1 MSPRCMAL
9 FPQRLSFGH
18 FWPKQVFSLVAFSSL
33 PTTPCSENGWG
44 PPFCSGS
51 CVRNMGPL
59 SPGQASPCQ
68 STHRAHEAGRVCQY
82 QSRAALAGGLLS
94 PPPLPALVAL
104 PHAEPRE
111 EGGARHQDALGAENH
126 TAAWAAAA
134 DPAPRTLQEFRGC
147 VLSQARLQG
156 SAKLILRPK
165 DRYDS
170 QSPPARDPSAASVLR
185 KARSPE
191 RRGGAAGAPQGGL
204 DRGGVS
210 GRSPS
215 PNRWGGASRGG

>member
-1 MSPRCMAL
+1 MHGPVPPKAELWAFLAQTSVQPGGLQLPPHHTLLREWLGPSLLLWKLREKHGATESRSSFTLSVHSQGSRSREGVSIPVPGSPR
-9 FPQRLSFGH
+9 
-18 FWPKQVFSLVAFSSL
+18 
-33 PTTPCSENGWG
+33 WG
-44 PPFCSGS
+44 
-51 CVRNMGPL
+51 
-59 SPGQASPCQ
+59 
-68 STHRAHEAGRVCQY
+68 T
-82 QSRAALAGGLLS
+82 LS
-94 PPPLPALVAL
+94 PPHLPALVAL